1 MGCAAQG
8 FGGVVS
14 LNQRAFIMVH
24 SQALEIDLL
33 TLEDTCGEQVGAVAV
48 GWSDLGQERSLWTDL
63 THGSATA
70 RSELIR
76 LYQPYVRALA
86 ARCYARRMHNAFEF
100 DEYLQFA
107 TLGMLEA
114 MEKFQPERGVP
125 FKAFAAKR
133 IMGAMLDGLETLS
146 EQQQQ
151 VAWRKRLL
159 EERHRSIAED
169 ADLDDGRQL
178 LAELGAIGAG
188 IALGFIL
195 DGTGMIQDAQSS
207 LPDNAYA
214 NTEAKQLHQLLWKL
228 INGLPARDARL
239 MRLLYQQQLTFEEA
253 ALTLKITKGRVSQLH
268 KQIILQ
274 LRSQLAT
281 APSGP

>member
-1 MGCAAQG
+1 MGGSAQG
-8 FGGVVS
+8 SGGFVS
-14 LNQRAFIMVH
+14 LSQRAFIMVDP
-24 SQALEIDLL
+24 QALEIDLP
-33 TLEDTCGEQVGAVAV
+33 TLEDACGEQIGPMAA
-48 GWSDLGQERSLWTDL
+48 GWSDLDQERALWTEWCR
-63 THGSATA
+63 GGATA
-70 RSELIR
+70 RDELIH

-107 TLGMLEA
+107 TLGLLEA

-151 VAWRKRLL
+151 VAWRKRLM
-159 EERHRSIAED
+159 EERHRSMAED

-195 DGTGMIQDAQSS
+195 DGTGMIQDAQST

-214 NTEAKQLHQLLWKL
+214 NTEAKQLHQRLWKL
-228 INGLPARDARL
+228 VDGLPARDARL
-239 MRLLYQQQLTFEEA
+239 MHLLYQQQLTFEEA

-274 LRSQLAT
+274 LRSQLAP